1 MIRMKIEKD
10 TDFKELALL
19 QDRAAE
25 DWSAVD
31 QKVRA
36 ILADV
41 KQRGDA
47 ALRDWTEQLDKF
59 RPESLAVTPQEVQKA
74 WDETEPELKEI
85 LAEAIE
91 RIRRFHSFQLERS
104 WTTDAEPGI
113 CLGQKVTPLDRVGI
127 YVPGGK
133 AAYPSTVLM
142 NVIPAQVA
150 GVPEIALFTPADPSG
165 SVNALVLAA
174 AKMLGI
180 TEIYRLGGAQ
190 AVAAMAYGTESIRS
204 VDKITGP
211 GNAYVARAKR
221 EVFGIVGI
229 DMIAGPSEVL
239 VVADSAANPEWIAA
253 DLLAQAEHDEM
264 AAAILVTPDA
274 ALLDAVD
281 AAVSRQL
288 ALLPRVGIAT
298 QALENYGC
306 LILTDSLERALAVS
320 NKLAPEHL
328 ELMVADPWQALKA
341 VRHAG
346 AVFMGANTPEAL
358 GDYMAGPN
366 HTLPTSG
373 TARFA
378 SPLGVYDFVKRS
390 SILEFDPAASSA
402 LSDSVSRLARAEG
415 LTAHA
420 RSAEMRKLS

>member
-1 MIRMKIEKD
+1 MIRMAIKCES
-10 TDFKELALL
+10 DFKALSL
-19 QDRAAE
+19 LTDRAAE

-31 QKVRA
+31 QKVRT
-36 ILADV
+36 ILGDV
-41 KQRGDA
+41 KLRGDE
-47 ALRDWTEQLDKF
+47 ALRDWTEQLDRF
-59 RPESLAVTPQEVQKA
+59 RPDQLAVSPEEIERA
-74 WDETEPELKEI
+74 WESTEPELKAI
-85 LAEAIE
+85 LREAAD

-150 GVPEIALFTPADPSG
+150 GVQEIALFTPADQAG
-165 SVNALVLAA
+165 QVNPLVLAA
-174 AKMLGI
+174 ARMLGI

-190 AVAAMAYGTESIRS
+190 AVGAMAYGTESIPS

-229 DMIAGPSEVL
+229 DMIAGPSEVM
-239 VVADSAANPEWIAA
+239 VVADRSANPQWIAA

-264 AAAILVTPDA
+264 AAAILVTTDA
-274 ALLDAVD
+274 TLLDAVD
-281 AAVSRQL
+281 AAVKEQL
-288 ALLPRVGIAT
+288 AVLPRAEIAS

-306 LILTDSLERALAVS
+306 LILADSLALALEIA

-328 ELMVADPWQALKA
+328 ELMVADPWQALKSI
-341 VRHAG
+341 RHAG

-390 SILEFDPAASSA
+390 SILEFDPSASSA
-402 LSDSVSRLARAEG
+402 LSDSVSKLARAEG

-420 RSAEMRKLS
+420 RSAEMRKL

>member
-1 MIRMKIEKD
+1 MIRMKLGKN

-31 QKVRA
+31 NKVRA
-36 ILADV
+36 ILSDV
-41 KQRGDA
+41 KLRGDE

-59 RPESLAVTPQEVQKA
+59 RPDSLAVTPQEIQQA
-74 WDETEPELKEI
+74 WSETEPELKEI
-85 LAEAIE
+85 LKEAAE
-91 RIRRFHSFQLERS
+91 RISRFHSFQLERS

-150 GVPEIALFTPADPSG
+150 GVCEIALFTPADKNG
-165 SVNALVLAA
+165 NVNPLVLAA
-174 AKMLGI
+174 ARMLGI

-190 AVAAMAYGTESIRS
+190 AVGAMAYGTESIRS

-239 VVADSAANPEWIAA
+239 VVADSSANPEWIAA

-264 AAAILVTPDA
+264 AAAILVTPDPG
-274 ALLDAVD
+274 LLEAVE
-281 AAVSRQL
+281 ASVNSQL
-288 ALLPRVGIAT
+288 ALLPRAEIASK
-298 QALENYGC
+298 ALENYGC
-306 LILTDSLERALAVS
+306 LILTDSLDLALEIS
-320 NKLAPEHL
+320 NRLAPEHL
-328 ELMVADPWQALKA
+328 ELMVTDPWQALKSI
-341 VRHAG
+341 RHAG
-346 AVFMGANTPEAL
+346 AVFLGANTPEAL

-378 SPLGVYDFVKRS
+378 SPLGVYDFVKRT
-390 SILEFDPAASSA
+390 SILQFDPEASSA
-402 LSDSVSRLARAEG
+402 LSNSVAKLARAEG

-420 RSAEMRKLS
+420 RSAEMRKLR

>member
-1 MIRMKIEKD
+1 MIRLKIEKNS
-10 TDFKELALL
+10 DFKELALL
-19 QDRAAE
+19 QDRAAD

-31 QKVRA
+31 ERVRA
-36 ILADV
+36 ILLDV
-41 KQRGDA
+41 RQRGDE
-47 ALRDWTEQLDKF
+47 ALRDWTEQLDRF
-59 RPESLAVTPQEVQKA
+59 RPDLLAVTPQAVQTA
-74 WDETEPELKEI
+74 WDETTPELKDI
-85 LAEAIE
+85 LGEAAD
-91 RIRRFHSFQLERS
+91 RIRRFHSFQIERS

-150 GVPEIALFTPADPSG
+150 GVRDIALFTPADQNG
-165 SVNALVLAA
+165 NVNSLVLAA

-190 AVAAMAYGTESIRS
+190 AVGAMAYGTQSIRS

-239 VVADSAANPEWIAA
+239 VVADGSANPQWIAA

-264 AAAILVTPDA
+264 AAAILVTPDP
-274 ALLDAVD
+274 ALLEAVE
-281 AAVSRQL
+281 AAVNEQL
-288 ALLPRVGIAT
+288 ALLPRAEIASK
-298 QALENYGC
+298 ALENYGC
-306 LILTDSLERALAVS
+306 LILADSLELALEIS

-328 ELMVADPWQALKA
+328 ELMVADPWQALKS

-346 AVFMGANTPEAL
+346 AVFLGANTPEAL

-378 SPLGVYDFVKRS
+378 SPLGVYDFVKRT

-402 LSDSVSRLARAEG
+402 LADSVSKLARAEG

-420 RSAEMRKLS
+420 RSAEMRKI

>member
-1 MIRMKIEKD
+1 MIQMKLEKN
-10 TDFKELALL
+10 TDFKALAIL
-19 QDRAAE
+19 QDRAE
-25 DWSAVD
+25 GDWSAVD
-31 QKVRA
+31 EKVRT
-36 ILADV
+36 ILLDV
-41 KQRGDA
+41 KQRGDE
-47 ALRDWTEQLDKF
+47 ALRDWTEQLDRF
-59 RPESLAVTPQEVQKA
+59 RPDSLAVTPLEIQNA
-74 WDETEPELKEI
+74 WEETAPELKAI
-85 LAEAIE
+85 LEEAAQ
-91 RIRRFHSFQLERS
+91 RIRRFHSFQVERS

-113 CLGQKVTPLDRVGI
+113 CLGQQVTPLDRVGI

-150 GVPEIALFTPADPSG
+150 GVPEIALFTPADSEGNINP
-165 SVNALVLAA
+165 LVLAA
-174 AKMLGI
+174 AGMLGI
-180 TEIYRLGGAQ
+180 EEIYRLGGAQ
-190 AVAAMAYGTESIRS
+190 AVGAMAYGTSSIRA

-229 DMIAGPSEVL
+229 DMIAGPSEVV
-239 VVADSAANPEWIAA
+239 VVADSTANPQWIAA

-264 AAAILVTPDA
+264 AAAILITPDP
-274 ALLDAVD
+274 ALLDAVS
-281 AAVSRQL
+281 AAVKEQL
-288 ALLPRVGIAT
+288 AQLPRAAIAS

-306 LILTDSLERALAVS
+306 LILTDSLELALETA

-328 ELMVADPWQALKA
+328 ELMVADPWEALKA
-341 VRHAG
+341 IRHAG
-346 AVFMGANTPEAL
+346 AVFLGANTPEAL

-378 SPLGVYDFVKRS
+378 SPLGVYDFVKRT
-390 SILEFDPAASSA
+390 SILQFDRAASSA

-420 RSAEMRKLS
+420 RSAEMRKL

>member
-1 MIRMKIEKD
+1 MIRMKIEKNAD
-10 TDFKELALL
+10 YKELSLL

-31 QKVRA
+31 SKVRE

-41 KQRGDA
+41 KARGDE
-47 ALRDWTEQLDKF
+47 ALRDWTEKLDLF
-59 RPESLAVTPQEVQKA
+59 RPEALGVAPGETEKA
-74 WDETEPELKEI
+74 WEETEPEFKAI
-85 LAEAIE
+85 LTEAAD
-91 RIRRFHSFQLERS
+91 RIRRFHGFQLERS
-104 WTTDAEPGI
+104 WTTDAEPGV

-150 GVPEIALFTPADPSG
+150 GVREIALFTPADKDG
-165 SVNALVLAA
+165 NVNALVLAA
-174 AKMLGI
+174 ARMLGI

-190 AVAAMAYGTESIRS
+190 AVGAMAYGTESILP

-239 VVADSAANPEWIAA
+239 VIADSSANPQWIAA

-264 AAAILVTPDA
+264 AAAILVTPDPV
-274 ALLDAVD
+274 LLDAVD
-281 AAVSRQL
+281 AAVKEQL
-288 ALLPRVGIAT
+288 ALLPRAGIAAE
-298 QALENYGC
+298 ALANYGC
-306 LILTDSLERALAVS
+306 LILTDSLERALETA
-320 NKLAPEHL
+320 NRLAPEHL
-328 ELMVADPWQALKA
+328 ELMLADPWQALKS

-346 AVFMGANTPEAL
+346 AVFLGANTPEAL

-378 SPLGVYDFVKRS
+378 SPLGVYDFVKRT
-390 SILEFDPAASSA
+390 SILQFDPTAASTLA
-402 LSDSVSRLARAEG
+402 DPVARLARAEG

-420 RSAEMRKLS
+420 RSAEMRKLL

>member
-10 TDFKELALL
+10 ADYRELALL

-31 QKVRA
+31 SKVRQ

-41 KQRGDA
+41 KGRGDE
-47 ALRDWTEQLDKF
+47 ALRDWTEKLDMFQPGDLKVGS
-59 RPESLAVTPQEVQKA
+59 REIEKA
-74 WDETEPELKEI
+74 WEETEPELKVI
-85 LAEAIE
+85 LAEAAE

-104 WTTDAEPGI
+104 WTTDAEPGV
-113 CLGQKVTPLDRVGI
+113 CLGQRVTPMDRVGI

-150 GVPEIALFTPADPSG
+150 GVREIALFTPADKAG
-165 SVNALVLAA
+165 NVNFLVLAA
-174 AKMLGI
+174 ARMLGI

-190 AVAAMAYGTESIRS
+190 AIGAMAYGTESIPP

-239 VVADSAANPEWIAA
+239 VVADSSADPQWIAA

-264 AAAILVTPDA
+264 AAAILVTADQT
-274 ALLDAVD
+274 LLDAVEK
-281 AAVSRQL
+281 AVKEQL
-288 ALLPRVGIAT
+288 VLLPRADIAAK
-298 QALENYGC
+298 ALENYGC
-306 LILTDSLERALAVS
+306 LILTDTLERALETA
-320 NKLAPEHL
+320 NRLAPEHL
-328 ELMVADPWQALKA
+328 ELMLENPWQALKS

-346 AVFMGANTPEAL
+346 AVFLGANTAEAL

-378 SPLGVYDFVKRS
+378 SPLGVYDFVKRT
-390 SILEFDPAASSA
+390 SILQFDPEAASA
-402 LSDSVSRLARAEG
+402 LSDPVARLARAEG
-415 LTAHA
+415 LMGHA
-420 RSAEMRKLS
+420 RSAEMRKRI

>member
-1 MIRMKIEKD
+1 MIRMKIGEN
-10 TDFKELALL
+10 TDFKELTLL

-31 QKVRA
+31 QRVRT
-36 ILADV
+36 ILQDV
-41 KQRGDA
+41 KQRGDE
-47 ALRDWTEQLDKF
+47 ALRSWTEELDGF
-59 RPESLAVTPQEVQKA
+59 RPEALSVPPQELQLA
-74 WDETEPELKEI
+74 WDQAEPELKAI
-85 LAEAIE
+85 LEEAAQ

-104 WTTDAEPGI
+104 WTTDSEPGI

-150 GVPEIALFTPADPSG
+150 GVREIALFTPADQTG
-165 SVNALVLAA
+165 SVNPLVLAA
-174 AKMLGI
+174 ARMLGI
-180 TEIYRLGGAQ
+180 QEIYRLGGAQ
-190 AVAAMAYGTESIRS
+190 AIGAMAYGTESIPP

-221 EVFGIVGI
+221 EVFGVVGI

-239 VVADSAANPEWIAA
+239 IVADGTADPQWIAA

-264 AAAILVTPDA
+264 AAAILVTTDP

-281 AAVSRQL
+281 AAVAQQL
-288 ALLPRVGIAT
+288 ALLPRADIASK
-298 QALENYGC
+298 ALENYGC
-306 LILTDSLERALAVS
+306 LILADSLALALEIS
-320 NKLAPEHL
+320 NRLAPEHL
-328 ELMVADPWQALKA
+328 ELMVGDPWEALKS

-346 AVFMGANTPEAL
+346 AVFLGANTPEAL

-378 SPLGVYDFVKRS
+378 SPLGVYDFIKRT
-390 SILEFDPAASSA
+390 SILQFDPAASSA

-420 RSAEMRKLS
+420 RSAEMRKQ

>member
-1 MIRMKIEKD
+1 MIRMKIESNAD
-10 TDFKELALL
+10 YGNLALL

-31 QKVRA
+31 QKVRE
-36 ILADV
+36 ILKDV
-41 KQRGDA
+41 KQRGDDS
-47 ALRDWTEQLDKF
+47 LREWTQTLDGF
-59 RPESLAVTPQEVQKA
+59 RPEHLGVSAQELEQA
-74 WDETEPELKEI
+74 WERTEPELKAI
-85 LAEAIE
+85 LAEAAE
-91 RIRRFHSFQLERS
+91 RIRKFHGFQLERS
-104 WTTDAEPGI
+104 WTSDTEPGI
-113 CLGQKVTPLDRVGI
+113 CLGQKVTPIDRVGI

-150 GVPEIALFTPADPSG
+150 GVPEIALFTPADKEG
-165 SVNALVLAA
+165 RVNDLVLAA

-190 AVAAMAYGTESIRS
+190 AVGSMAYGTQSIRA

-239 VVADSAANPEWIAA
+239 VVADGSANPQWIAA

-264 AAAILVTPDA
+264 AAAILVTPDSG
-274 ALLDAVD
+274 LLEAVD
-281 AAVSRQL
+281 KAVKEQL
-288 ALLPRVGIAT
+288 AVLPRAEIA
-298 QALENYGC
+298 AKSLENYGC
-306 LILTDSLERALAVS
+306 LILTDSLERALETA
-320 NKLAPEHL
+320 NRLAPEHL
-328 ELMVADPWQALKA
+328 ELMVEDPWQASKSI
-341 VRHAG
+341 RHAG
-346 AVFMGANTPEAL
+346 AIFLGANTPESL

-378 SPLGVYDFVKRS
+378 SPLGVYDFVKRT
-390 SILEFDPAASSA
+390 SILQFDRQASSA
-402 LSDSVSRLARAEG
+402 LSDSVSKLARAEG

-420 RSAEMRKLS
+420 RSAEMRKIP

>member
-1 MIRMKIEKD
+1 MIQMKLEKN
-10 TDFKELALL
+10 TDFKALAIL
-19 QDRAAE
+19 QDRAAG

-31 QKVRA
+31 EKVRT
-36 ILADV
+36 ILLDV
-41 KQRGDA
+41 KQRGDE
-47 ALRDWTEQLDKF
+47 ALRDWTEQLDRF
-59 RPESLAVTPQEVQKA
+59 RPEALAVTPQEIQKA
-74 WDETEPELKEI
+74 WEETEPELKVI
-85 LAEAIE
+85 LQEAAQ
-91 RIRRFHSFQLERS
+91 RIRRFHSLQVERS
-104 WTTDAEPGI
+104 WTTDTEPGI
-113 CLGQKVTPLDRVGI
+113 CLGQQVTPLDRVGI

-150 GVPEIALFTPADPSG
+150 GVPEIALFTPADSEGNINP
-165 SVNALVLAA
+165 LVLAA
-174 AKMLGI
+174 AGMLGI
-180 TEIYRLGGAQ
+180 DEIYRLGGAQ
-190 AVAAMAYGTESIRS
+190 AVGAMAYGTDSIRA

-229 DMIAGPSEVL
+229 DMIAGPSEVV
-239 VVADSAANPEWIAA
+239 VVADSTANPQWIAS

-264 AAAILVTPDA
+264 AAAILITPDPE
-274 ALLDAVD
+274 LLDAVS
-281 AAVSRQL
+281 AAVKEQL
-288 ALLPRVGIAT
+288 AQLPRAAIAS

-306 LILTDSLERALAVS
+306 LILTDSLELALETA

-328 ELMVADPWQALKA
+328 ELMVADPWESLKA
-341 VRHAG
+341 IRHAG
-346 AVFMGANTPEAL
+346 AVFLGANTPEAL

-378 SPLGVYDFVKRS
+378 SPLGVYDFVKRT
-390 SILEFDPAASSA
+390 SILQFDRTASSA

-420 RSAEMRKLS
+420 RSAEMRKL

>member
-1 MIRMKIEKD
+1 MIRMKLGKN

-31 QKVRA
+31 NKVRA
-36 ILADV
+36 ILSDV
-41 KQRGDA
+41 KLRGDE

-59 RPESLAVTPQEVQKA
+59 RPDSLAVTSQEIQQA
-74 WDETEPELKEI
+74 WSETEPELKEI
-85 LAEAIE
+85 LKEAAE
-91 RIRRFHSFQLERS
+91 RISRFHSFQLERS

-150 GVPEIALFTPADPSG
+150 GVREIALFTPADKNG
-165 SVNALVLAA
+165 NVNPLVLAA
-174 AKMLGI
+174 ARMLGI
-180 TEIYRLGGAQ
+180 SEIYRLGGAQ
-190 AVAAMAYGTESIRS
+190 AVGAMAYGTESIRS

-229 DMIAGPSEVL
+229 DMIAGPSEVM
-239 VVADSAANPEWIAA
+239 VVADSSANPEWIAA

-274 ALLDAVD
+274 ALLEAVE
-281 AAVSRQL
+281 ASVVSQL
-288 ALLPRVGIAT
+288 ALLPRAEIASK
-298 QALENYGC
+298 ALENYGC
-306 LILTDSLERALAVS
+306 LILTDTLDLALEIS

-328 ELMVADPWQALKA
+328 ELMVSDPWQALKSI
-341 VRHAG
+341 RHAG
-346 AVFMGANTPEAL
+346 AVFLGANTPEAL

-378 SPLGVYDFVKRS
+378 SPLGVYDFVKRT
-390 SILEFDPAASSA
+390 SILQFDPEASSA
-402 LSDSVSRLARAEG
+402 LSNSVSRLARAEG

-420 RSAEMRKLS
+420 QSAEMRKLR

>member
-1 MIRMKIEKD
+1 MIRMKIGKNS
-10 TDFKELALL
+10 DFKELALL
-19 QDRAAE
+19 EDRAAE

-31 QKVRA
+31 QRVRA
-36 ILADV
+36 ILLDV
-41 KQRGDA
+41 RQRGDE

-59 RPESLAVTPQEVQKA
+59 RPESLQVTPQEIQHA
-74 WDETEPELKEI
+74 WDETEPDLKAI
-85 LAEAIE
+85 LEEAAQ

-150 GVPEIALFTPADPSG
+150 GVPDIALFTPADRNG
-165 SVNALVLAA
+165 NVNTLVLAA
-174 AKMLGI
+174 ARMLGI

-190 AVAAMAYGTESIRS
+190 AVGAMAYGTETIRA

-239 VVADSAANPEWIAA
+239 VVADGSANPQWIAA

-264 AAAILVTPDA
+264 AAAILVTPDPA
-274 ALLDAVD
+274 MLEAVE
-281 AAVSRQL
+281 AAVNEQL
-288 ALLPRVGIAT
+288 ALLPRADIASK
-298 QALENYGC
+298 ALENYGC
-306 LILTDSLERALAVS
+306 LILTDSMELALEVS

-328 ELMVADPWQALKA
+328 ELMVSDPWQALKSI
-341 VRHAG
+341 RHAG
-346 AVFMGANTPEAL
+346 AVFLGANTPEAL

-378 SPLGVYDFVKRS
+378 SPLGVYDFVKRT
-390 SILEFDPAASSA
+390 SILQFDPAASSA

-420 RSAEMRKLS
+420 RSAEMRK

>member
-1 MIRMKIEKD
+1 MIRMKLGKN
-10 TDFKELALL
+10 TDFRELALL

-31 QKVRA
+31 NKVRA

-41 KQRGDA
+41 KLRGDE

-59 RPESLAVTPQEVQKA
+59 RPDSLAVTPQEIQQA
-74 WDETEPELKEI
+74 WSETEPELKEI
-85 LAEAIE
+85 LKEAAE
-91 RIRRFHSFQLERS
+91 RISRFHSFQLERS

-150 GVPEIALFTPADPSG
+150 GVREIALFTPADKNG
-165 SVNALVLAA
+165 NVNPLVLAA
-174 AKMLGI
+174 ARMLGI

-190 AVAAMAYGTESIRS
+190 AVGAMAYGTESIRS

-239 VVADSAANPEWIAA
+239 VVADSSANPEWIAA

-264 AAAILVTPDA
+264 AASILVTPDA
-274 ALLDAVD
+274 ALLEAVE
-281 AAVSRQL
+281 ASVNAQL
-288 ALLPRVGIAT
+288 ALLPRAEIASK
-298 QALENYGC
+298 ALENYGC
-306 LILTDSLERALAVS
+306 LILTDSLELALEIS

-328 ELMVADPWQALKA
+328 ELMVSDPWQALKSI
-341 VRHAG
+341 RHAG
-346 AVFMGANTPEAL
+346 AVFLGANTPEAL

-378 SPLGVYDFVKRS
+378 SPLGVYDFVKRT
-390 SILEFDPAASSA
+390 SILQFDPEASSA
-402 LSDSVSRLARAEG
+402 LSNSVSKLARAEG

-420 RSAEMRKLS
+420 RSAEMRKLR

>member
-1 MIRMKIEKD
+1 MIRIKIGEN
-10 TDFKELALL
+10 TDFKELSLL

-31 QKVRA
+31 QRVRT
-36 ILADV
+36 ILQDV
-41 KQRGDA
+41 KQRGDE
-47 ALRDWTEQLDKF
+47 ALRSWTEELDGF
-59 RPESLAVTPQEVQKA
+59 RPEALAVPSQELQLA
-74 WDETEPELKEI
+74 WDQTEPELKAI
-85 LAEAIE
+85 LEEAAQ

-104 WTTDAEPGI
+104 WTTDSEPGI

-150 GVPEIALFTPADPSG
+150 GVREIALFTPADQTG
-165 SVNALVLAA
+165 RVNPLVLAA
-174 AKMLGI
+174 ARMLGVQ
-180 TEIYRLGGAQ
+180 EIYRLGGAQ
-190 AVAAMAYGTESIRS
+190 AIGAMAYGTESIPP

-239 VVADSAANPEWIAA
+239 IVADSTANPQWIAA

-264 AAAILVTPDA
+264 AAAILVTADP

-281 AAVSRQL
+281 AAVAQQL
-288 ALLPRVGIAT
+288 ALLPRADIASK
-298 QALENYGC
+298 ALENYGC
-306 LILTDSLERALAVS
+306 LILADSLALALEIS
-320 NKLAPEHL
+320 NRLAPEHL
-328 ELMVADPWQALKA
+328 ELMVADPWEALKS

-346 AVFMGANTPEAL
+346 AVFLGANTPEAL

-378 SPLGVYDFVKRS
+378 SPLGVYDFIKRT
-390 SILEFDPAASSA
+390 SILQFDPAASSA

-415 LTAHA
+415 LAAHA
-420 RSAEMRKLS
+420 RSAEMRKL